1 MKSSYDALIDIFE
14 YIDNFL
20 RRLMIYSEIKPTLV
34 MTEVIIKIMVELLSV
49 LALATTQIS
58 QGKLSK
64 SSLDDNHP

>member
-20 RRLMIYSEIKPTLV
+20 RRLMIYSEIKPTLA

>member
-1 MKSSYDALIDIFE
+1 MKSSYDVLIDIFE

-20 RRLMIYSEIKPTLV
+20 RRLMIYSEIKPTLA

>member
-1 MKSSYDALIDIFE
+1 VKSSYDVLIDIFE

-20 RRLMIYSEIKPTLV
+20 RRLMIYSEIKPTLA

>member
-1 MKSSYDALIDIFE
+1 
-14 YIDNFL
+14 
-20 RRLMIYSEIKPTLV
+20 MIYSEIKPTLV